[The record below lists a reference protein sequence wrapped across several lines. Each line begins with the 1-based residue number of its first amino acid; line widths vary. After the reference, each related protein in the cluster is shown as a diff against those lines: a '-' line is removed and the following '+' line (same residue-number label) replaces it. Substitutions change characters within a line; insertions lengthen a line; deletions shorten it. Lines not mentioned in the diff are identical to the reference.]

1 MTANRIWIVAAALG
15 IVGIV
20 ALGWLLGISPK
31 LAEADAAVAS
41 QVSVDQQNADQ
52 EAVLVVLRDQY
63 EHLDDLKKQ
72 VKDLR
77 LEVPDRPEV
86 EGFIEYATG
95 VAASSGV
102 VISTISA
109 LEPTLYGG
117 TPAEVAPPAEAPAAD
132 GEASSAPTGDAA
144 TPTTGGDASSIG
156 TSDGES
162 TPAGPAEL
170 FTVSITLAVQG
181 SPEQVM
187 AFSRLLQDG
196 KRIFLPTQVTFTS
209 GSQGVLGGTVAGYVF
224 VLGSPMSAGPKP
236 VG

>member
-1 MTANRIWIVAAALG
+1 MTANRIWIFAAALG

-31 LAEADAAVAS
+31 LAEADAAAAS
-41 QVSVDQQNADQ
+41 QVGVDQQNAEQ
-52 EAVLVVLRDQY
+52 EAALVVLRDQY

-72 VKDLR
+72 VTDLR
-77 LEVPDRPEV
+77 KQIPDHPEV

-102 VISTISA
+102 VISTITA

-117 TPAEVAPPAEAPAAD
+117 TPAEVAPPADAPATD
-132 GEASSAPTGDAA
+132 GEASSATTGATA
-144 TPTTGGDASSIG
+144 TPTPGDASSTG
-156 TSDGES
+156 TSDES
-162 TPAGPAEL
+162 TPVGPAEL
-170 FTVSITLAVQG
+170 FTVSITLAVEG

-196 KRIFLPTQVTFTS
+196 NRIFLPTQVTFTS